1 MTAPARDP
9 ALDYYFH
16 ANLPNKK
23 EYVVINESV
32 IQNDVAFK
40 PGVELGL
47 APIGPSLKISGI
59 GVEKKWE
66 ESVEKQISLGGQS
79 LANQQRISW

>member
-16 ANLPNKK
+16 ANLPDK
-23 EYVVINESV
+23 EYVVINDSV

-40 PGVELGL
+40 SGVELGL
-47 APIGPSLKISGI
+47 APVESSLKISGI
-59 GVEKKWE
+59 GVD